1 MQNVAC
7 SEITINNLN
16 SKSRSWNVSWSLQTF
31 PPQVLCLW
39 FSASKCERFLILTRL
54 KWWVRPIN
62 SISQK
67 LCFFFQDSYVYITI
81 NLPFS
86 LSVYLISC
94 YFSAKL
100 SLLFCL
106 SISLLIPIYLFF
118 QSIPMSVC
126 IFLQPISFYSIYL
139 NIQLQLSPLFLF
151 HLSL

>member
-54 KWWVRPIN
+54 KWWVRPTNI
-62 SISQK
+62 ISQK
-67 LCFFFQDSYVYITI
+67 LFFFQNSYVYITI

-106 SISLLIPIYLFF
+106 SISLSLLIYLFF
-118 QSIPMSVC
+118 HSIHVSVC
-126 IFLQPISFYSIYL
+126 LFLSQPISLFDL

-151 HLSL
+151 HLSI